1 MTRTDFAKAFAHIGG
16 MAILTI
22 LLAACTHYTPKPR
35 AYFRIALADKQ
46 YRYSD
51 STRACYFEYPH
62 NIARVVPQKDN
73 PDWFDIVYP
82 TYNARIYCSYMP
94 IDGNLYAISE
104 DSRDFVYKHTVKA
117 DAITQ
122 QPYEDPEHHMYG
134 ILYDIQGNTASSVQF
149 VLTDSVRHFLRGSLY
164 FNNKPNKDSLA
175 PVINYLRDD
184 IVRLME
190 TARWNP

>member
-1 MTRTDFAKAFAHIGG
+1 MTRTDLFVRTVAAC
-16 MAILTI
+16 L
-22 LLAACTHYTPKPR
+22 LLAGAALLGACTHYTPKPR
-35 AYFRIALADKQ
+35 AYFRIDLKEKT

-51 STRACYFEYPH
+51 SSQVCYFEYPH
-62 NIARVVPQKDN
+62 NIARVVPQKEH

-94 IDGNLYAISE
+94 LTGNLYEVSE

-122 QPYEDPEHHMYG
+122 QPYEDPEHRMYG

-184 IVRLME
+184 IIHLME